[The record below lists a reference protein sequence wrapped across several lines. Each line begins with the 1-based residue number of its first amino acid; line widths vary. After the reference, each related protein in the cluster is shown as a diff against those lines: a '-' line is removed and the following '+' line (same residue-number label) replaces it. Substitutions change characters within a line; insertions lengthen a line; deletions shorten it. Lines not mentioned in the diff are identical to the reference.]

1 MEPFNC
7 KNAGLETWSLKKTRT
22 HVFFWEYCEIF
33 ESIFFYR
40 TPPVAASVTANLFLR
55 MTENEKRLLFKCF
68 VFLDWRGLDVWLVQ
82 LNFPAGGPYKITAT
96 SIVGNQL
103 VSISLED
110 VYFGDVWLC
119 GGQSN
124 MVFTTN
130 MVWIFLGHLCKRSLK
145 RRYLRFEEITVQ
157 IAAWMIS
164 CYKYINYPDTSLSGC
179 F

>member
-1 MEPFNC
+1 M
-7 KNAGLETWSLKKTRT
+7 
-22 HVFFWEYCEIF
+22 
-33 ESIFFYR
+33 
-40 TPPVAASVTANLFLR
+40 AASVTANLFLR

-130 MVWIFLGHLCKRSLK
+130 MV
-145 RRYLRFEEITVQ
+145 
-157 IAAWMIS
+157 
-164 CYKYINYPDTSLSGC
+164 
-179 F
+179 